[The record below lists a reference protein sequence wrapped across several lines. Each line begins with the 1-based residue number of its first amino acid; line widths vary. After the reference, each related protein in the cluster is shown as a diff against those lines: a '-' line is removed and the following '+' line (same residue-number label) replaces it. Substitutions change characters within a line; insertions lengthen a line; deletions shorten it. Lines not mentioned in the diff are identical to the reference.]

1 MQFLR
6 NLVDKQR
13 KLYHGK
19 DSKFH
24 KVWPLFDALET
35 FLFAP
40 DFRAGKKGVHVR
52 DYVDLKRV
60 MNSVIIAMVPCL
72 LWAIWNTGAQHFGAI
87 QNMMTTGAMAAGDY
101 TTGWLQGLLGAP
113 DLGAE
118 TISTFDTIV
127 FGLQR
132 MLPIIVVSYGVGLA
146 IEGLF
151 CVIRKEEVSEGYLVS
166 GMLIALIVPASTPLW
181 QLAIGV
187 AFSVVLGKEVFGGTG
202 MNIFNPA
209 MMVRAFLFF
218 AFPAQMSGDTVWVA
232 GNTAPKGVPG
242 NLIDGYSE
250 PTALALVKNL
260 KTDTVYNS
268 EEAIAAAKAAGET
281 LEPTVTTFR
290 DIAGNVIEKDGVSE
304 FLTNSYQHADLFFGN
319 IPGSAGEMSKL
330 MVLIG
335 AAVLL
340 ITGVGSWRV
349 MLAGVVG
356 MLGAGF
362 AVPVMAEMTGLPLT
376 APMYL
381 APWEHL
387 ICGGFL
393 FGIVFMATD
402 PVSSPET
409 NIGKWIYGILIGVFT
424 VLVRMIN
431 PAYPE
436 GTMLAILLLNAFAPT
451 IDHFVIAA
459 NMKRRALR
467 S

>member
-1 MQFLR
+1 VQFLR

-13 KLYHGK
+13 QLYHGK

-24 KVWPLFDALET
+24 KMWPLFDALET

-60 MNSVIIAMVPCL
+60 MNSVIIAMLPCL
-72 LWAIWNTGAQHFGAI
+72 LWAFWNTGAQHFHAI
-87 QNMMTTGAMAAGDY
+87 QQLLASGKMVAGDY
-101 TTGWLQGLLGAP
+101 VTGWLQGLLGAP
-113 DLGAE
+113 NLAAE
-118 TISTFDTIV
+118 TISAFDTLV

-132 MLPIIVVSYGVGLA
+132 MVPIVVVSYGVGLG

-209 MMVRAFLFF
+209 MLVRAFLFF

-232 GNTAPKGVPG
+232 GNTSPTGVPG

-250 PTALALVKNL
+250 PTALAV
-260 KTDTVYNS
+260 V
-268 EEAIAAAKAAGET
+268 KAAGQNASEV
-281 LEPTVTTFR
+281 L
-290 DIAGNVIEKDGVSE
+290 ANHHDGVFS
-304 FLTNSYQHADLFFGN
+304 HANLFFGN

-340 ITGVGSWRV
+340 ITGVGSWRTMV
-349 MLAGVVG
+349 GGVIG
-356 MLGAGF
+356 MLGAAF
-362 AVPVMAEMTGLPLT
+362 VVPMLAGWSGMPVTGGMTLL
-376 APMYL
+376 
-381 APWEHL
+381 PWEHL
-387 ICGGFL
+387 LCGGFL

-402 PVSSPET
+402 PVSSPGGST
-409 NIGKWIYGILIGVFT
+409 ASSSGSSRFWC
-424 VLVRMIN
+424 
-431 PAYPE
+431 A
-436 GTMLAILLLNAFAPT
+436 
-451 IDHFVIAA
+451 
-459 NMKRRALR
+459 
-467 S
+467 

>member
-6 NLVDKQR
+6 NIVDKQR
-13 KLYHGK
+13 KLYHAE

-52 DYVDLKRV
+52 DYVDLKRI

-72 LWAIWNTGAQHFGAI
+72 LWAFWNTGVQHFEAI
-87 QNMMTTGAMAAGDY
+87 ARLGVTSDSY
-101 TTGWLQGLLGAP
+101 VSGWLQSFVGAP
-113 DLGAE
+113 VLGVE
-118 TISTFDTIV
+118 GGVSPYDTLV

-132 MLPIIVVSYGVGLA
+132 MLPIVAVSYGVGLA

-151 CVIRKEEVSEGYLVS
+151 CVVRKEEVSEGYLVS

-181 QLAIGV
+181 QLALGV

-232 GNTAPKGVPG
+232 GNTAPKGIPG

-250 PTALALVKNL
+250 PTALAAVKVLETKVEN
-260 KTDTVYNS
+260 VP
-268 EEAIAAAKAAGET
+268 EAQVAAAEAAGQ
-281 LEPTVTTFR
+281 PIADTVTTFL
-290 DIAGNVIEKDGVSE
+290 DTAGNVVEKEGVSD
-304 FLTNSYQHADLFFGN
+304 FLTNTYSHADLFFGN

-335 AAVLL
+335 AAILL
-340 ITGVGSWRV
+340 ITGVGSWRT

-356 MLGAGF
+356 LLGA
-362 AVPVMAEMTGLPLT
+362 AVAIPVLAELTGLPVT

-393 FGIVFMATD
+393 FGIVYMATD

-409 NIGKWIYGILIGVFT
+409 NIGKWIYGILIGAIT

-451 IDHFVIAA
+451 IDHFVVASNI
-459 NMKRRALR
+459 KRRLR
-467 S
+467 RV

>member
-1 MQFLR
+1 VQFLR
-6 NLVDKQR
+6 NLIDKQR
-13 KLYHGK
+13 KLYHAK

-24 KVWPLFDALET
+24 KVWPLFDAMET

-60 MNSVIIAMVPCL
+60 MNSVILAMVPCL
-72 LWAIWNTGAQHFGAI
+72 LWAFWNTGVQHFAAVAQLMGD
-87 QNMMTTGAMAAGDY
+87 GKLAAGDY
-101 TTGWLQGLLGAP
+101 VTGWLQGLLGAP
-113 DLGAE
+113 DITAAEGIGAY
-118 TISTFDTIV
+118 DTIV

-132 MLPIIVVSYGVGLA
+132 MLPLVIVSYGVGLA

-166 GMLIALIVPASTPLW
+166 GMLIALIVPPSTPLW

-218 AFPAQMSGDTVWVA
+218 AFPAQMSGDAVWVA
-232 GNTAPKGVPG
+232 GNTSPVGIPG

-250 PTALALVKNL
+250 PTALALVK
-260 KTDTVYNS
+260 T
-268 EEAIAAAKAAGET
+268 AGEN
-281 LEPTVTTFR
+281 
-290 DIAGNVIEKDGVSE
+290 ASE
-304 FLTNSYQHADLFFGN
+304 LLTAQYSHMDLFIGN
-319 IPGSAGEMSKL
+319 MPGSAGEMSKL
-330 MVLIG
+330 MVLLG

-349 MLAGVVG
+349 MVAGVIG
-356 MLGAGF
+356 MLGAAF
-362 AVPVMAEMTGLPLT
+362 FVPMMAEASGLPMSGG
-376 APMYL
+376 MYL
-381 APWEHL
+381 QPWEHL
-387 ICGGFL
+387 LCGGFL

-409 NIGKWIYGILIGVFT
+409 NIGKWVYGLLIGVFT
-424 VLVRMIN
+424 ILVRMIN

-436 GTMLAILLLNAFAPT
+436 GAMLAILLLNAFAPT
-451 IDHFVIAA
+451 IDHFVVAA
-459 NMKRRALR
+459 NMKRRLKR

>member
-1 MQFLR
+1 VQFLR

-13 KLYHGK
+13 KLYHAK

-40 DFRAGKKGVHVR
+40 DFRAKKSGVHVR

-72 LWAIWNTGAQHFGAI
+72 LWAIWNTGVQHFGAVAGLI
-87 QNMMTTGAMAAGDY
+87 EAGKMTADGY

-113 DLGAE
+113 NLATDA
-118 TISTFDTIV
+118 ISDSDTII

-132 MLPIIVVSYGVGLA
+132 MLPIVIVSYGVGLA

-218 AFPAQMSGDTVWVA
+218 AFPAQMSGDSVWVA
-232 GNTAPKGVPG
+232 GNTSPTGVPG

-250 PTALALVKNL
+250 PTALALVK
-260 KTDTVYNS
+260 T
-268 EEAIAAAKAAGET
+268 AGEN
-281 LEPTVTTFR
+281 
-290 DIAGNVIEKDGVSE
+290 ASE
-304 FLTNSYQHADLFFGN
+304 LLATHADGMYSTANLFYGN

-330 MVLIG
+330 MVLVG

-349 MLAGVVG
+349 MLAGVIG
-356 MLGAGF
+356 MLGAAF
-362 AVPVMAEMTGLPLT
+362 LVPIMAEGSGLPMSGG
-376 APMYL
+376 MYL
-381 APWEHL
+381 EPWEHL
-387 ICGGFL
+387 LCGGFL

-409 NIGKWIYGILIGVFT
+409 NTGKWVYGILIGVFT
-424 VLVRMIN
+424 ILVRMIN

-451 IDHFVIAA
+451 IDHFVVTA
-459 NMKRRALR
+459 NMKRRLKR

>member
-1 MQFLR
+1 MRFLR

-13 KLYHGK
+13 KLYHGE

-24 KVWPLFDALET
+24 KMWPLFDALET

-40 DFRAGKKGVHVR
+40 DFRAGKQRVHCR

-72 LWAIWNTGAQHFGAI
+72 LWAIWNNGVQHFDAI
-87 QNMMTTGAMAAGDY
+87 VKMGVTSESY
-101 TTGWLQGLLGAP
+101 TTGWLQSLIGAP
-113 DLGAE
+113 VLGLEGGVSA
-118 TISTFDTIV
+118 FDTIV

-132 MLPIIVVSYGVGLA
+132 MLPLLIVSYGVGLA
-146 IEGLF
+146 IEGMF
-151 CVIRKEEVSEGYLVS
+151 SVVRKEEISEGYLVS

-181 QLAIGV
+181 QLAVGV

-218 AFPAQMSGDTVWVA
+218 AFPAQMSGDAVWVA
-232 GNTAPKGVPG
+232 GNSAPTGVPG
-242 NLIDGYSE
+242 NLIDGYAE
-250 PTALALVKNL
+250 PTALAV
-260 KTDTVYNS
+260 
-268 EEAIAAAKAAGET
+268 AKAAVSNGESASAV
-281 LEPTVTTFR
+281 LAEH
-290 DIAGNVIEKDGVSE
+290 AGGVYESW
-304 FLTNSYQHADLFFGN
+304 NLFFGN
-319 IPGSAGEMSKL
+319 IPGSAGETSKL

-340 ITGVGSWRV
+340 ITGVGSWRT
-349 MLAGVVG
+349 MLGGVLG
-356 MLGAGF
+356 MLGA
-362 AVPVMAEMTGLPLT
+362 AYLVPLMAQAGGLVSDAALH
-376 APMYL
+376 L

-387 ICGGFL
+387 LCGGFL

-409 NIGKWIYGILIGVFT
+409 DIGKWIYGVLIGVFT

-451 IDHFVIAA
+451 IDHFVVAA
-459 NMKRRALR
+459 NIKRRLR
-467 S
+467 RA

>member
-1 MQFLR
+1 VQFLR
-6 NLVDKQR
+6 KLVDKQR
-13 KLYHGK
+13 KLYHGE

-24 KVWPLFDALET
+24 KIWPLFDALET

-72 LWAIWNTGAQHFGAI
+72 LWAFWNTGAQHFAAVSQMITDGK
-87 QNMMTTGAMAAGDY
+87 MVAGDY
-101 TTGWLQGLLGAP
+101 VTGWLQGFLGAP
-113 DLGAE
+113 DLAAE
-118 TISTFDTIV
+118 VTSSYDTIV
-127 FGLQR
+127 FGVQR
-132 MLPIIVVSYGVGLA
+132 MLPLVVVSYGVGLA

-166 GMLIALIVPASTPLW
+166 GMLIALIVPPSTPLW

-187 AFSVVLGKEVFGGTG
+187 AFSVVLGKEIFGGTG

-209 MMVRAFLFF
+209 MLVRAFLFF

-232 GNTAPKGVPG
+232 GNDSPG
-242 NLIDGYSE
+242 KIPGSLIDGYSE
-250 PTALALVKNL
+250 PTALAIVK
-260 KTDTVYNS
+260 TG
-268 EEAIAAAKAAGET
+268 GE
-281 LEPTVTTFR
+281 
-290 DIAGNVIEKDGVSE
+290 GSKDLLAETYS
-304 FLTNSYQHADLFFGN
+304 NADLFFGN
-319 IPGSAGEMSKL
+319 MPGSAGEMSKM

-349 MLAGVVG
+349 MVAGVVG
-356 MLGAGF
+356 MLAAAF
-362 AVPVMAEMTGLPLT
+362 IVPIMAEASGLPMTG
-376 APMYL
+376 PMYL
-381 APWEHL
+381 DPWQHL

-409 NIGKWIYGILIGVFT
+409 NVGKWIYGLLIGLFT
-424 VLVRMIN
+424 ILVRMIN

-451 IDHFVIAA
+451 IDHFVAAA
-459 NMKRRALR
+459 NIKRRLKR

>member
-1 MQFLR
+1 MRFLR

-13 KLYHGK
+13 KLYHAEG
-19 DSKFH
+19 SKFH

-40 DFRAGKKGVHVR
+40 DFRAGKQRVHCR

-60 MNSVIIAMVPCL
+60 MNSVILAMVPCL
-72 LWAIWNTGAQHFGAI
+72 LWAIWNNGVQHFDAVTQMGVTSEA
-87 QNMMTTGAMAAGDY
+87 Y
-101 TTGWLQGLLGAP
+101 VTGWLQGLLGAP
-113 DLGAE
+113 VLGLEAGV
-118 TISTFDTIV
+118 STFDTIV

-132 MLPIIVVSYGVGLA
+132 MLPLVIVSYGVGLM

-151 CVIRKEEVSEGYLVS
+151 SVIRKEEVSEGYLVS

-218 AFPAQMSGDTVWVA
+218 AFPAQMSGDAVWVA
-232 GNTAPKGVPG
+232 GNTSPTGVPG

-250 PTALALVKNL
+250 PTALAV
-260 KTDTVYNS
+260 
-268 EEAIAAAKAAGET
+268 AKAA
-281 LEPTVTTFR
+281 VTNGQS
-290 DIAGNVIEKDGVSE
+290 ASEALVNHASVEGNVMDY
-304 FLTNSYQHADLFFGN
+304 TDWNLFMGN

-330 MVLIG
+330 VVLFG

-340 ITGVGSWRV
+340 VTGVGSWRT
-349 MLAGVVG
+349 MLGGVLG
-356 MLGAGF
+356 MLGAAF
-362 AVPVMAEMTGLPLT
+362 LVPILAEWGGLVSDASLH
-376 APMYL
+376 L
-381 APWEHL
+381 APYQHL
-387 ICGGFL
+387 LCGGFL

-409 NIGKWIYGILIGVFT
+409 NIGKWIYGALIGVFT
-424 VLVRMIN
+424 ILVRMIN

-451 IDHFVIAA
+451 IDHFVVSA
-459 NMKRRALR
+459 NIKRRLAR
-467 S
+467 A

>member
-1 MQFLR
+1 VQFLR
-6 NLVDKQR
+6 NLIDKQR
-13 KLYHGK
+13 KLYHGEGT
-19 DSKFH
+19 KFH

-40 DFRAGKKGVHVR
+40 DFRAGPKRVHVR

-60 MNSVIIAMVPCL
+60 MNSVILAMVPCL
-72 LWAIWNTGAQHFGAI
+72 LWAIWNNGVQHFDAVTAMIASGE
-87 QNMMTTGAMAAGDY
+87 MAADGY
-101 TTGWLQGLLGAP
+101 TTGWLQGVLGAP
-113 DLGAE
+113 VLGLEAGV
-118 TISTFDTIV
+118 SPYDTVV

-132 MLPIIVVSYGVGLA
+132 MVPLIVVSYGVGLM

-151 CVIRKEEVSEGYLVS
+151 SVIRKEEVSEGYLVS

-218 AFPAQMSGDTVWVA
+218 AFPAQMSGDAVWVA
-232 GNTAPKGVPG
+232 GNTSPSGVPG

-250 PTALALVKNL
+250 PTALAV
-260 KTDTVYNS
+260 
-268 EEAIAAAKAAGET
+268 AKAAVTNGEAASAALAT
-281 LEPTVTTFR
+281 Y
-290 DIAGNVIEKDGVSE
+290 ADGAYS
-304 FLTNSYQHADLFFGN
+304 HANLFFGN

-340 ITGVGSWRV
+340 VTGVGSWRT
-349 MLAGVVG
+349 MLGGVVG
-356 MLGAGF
+356 MLGAAF
-362 AVPVMAEMTGLPLT
+362 LVPILAESGGLLSD
-376 APMYL
+376 ASLHL

-387 ICGGFL
+387 LCGGFL

-409 NIGKWIYGILIGVFT
+409 NIGKWIYGVLIGVFT
-424 VLVRMIN
+424 ILVRMIN

-451 IDHFVIAA
+451 IDHFVVASNI
-459 NMKRRALR
+459 KRRLAR
-467 S
+467 A

>member
-13 KLYHGK
+13 KLYHAK

-72 LWAIWNTGAQHFGAI
+72 LWAFWNTGVQHFAAI
-87 QNMMTTGAMAAGDY
+87 QNLIASGNMAAGDY
-101 TTGWLQGLLGAP
+101 VNGWLQGLLGAP
-113 DLGAE
+113 DITAE
-118 TISTFDTIV
+118 AISSYDTIV
-127 FGLQR
+127 FGVQR
-132 MLPIIVVSYGVGLA
+132 MLPLVVVSYGVGLA

-218 AFPAQMSGDTVWVA
+218 AFPAQMSGDAVWVA
-232 GNTAPKGVPG
+232 GNTSPVGTPG

-250 PTALALVKNL
+250 PTALALVK
-260 KTDTVYNS
+260 T
-268 EEAIAAAKAAGET
+268 AGEN
-281 LEPTVTTFR
+281 
-290 DIAGNVIEKDGVSE
+290 ASE
-304 FLTNSYQHADLFFGN
+304 LLTAQYSHLDLFLGN
-319 IPGSAGEMSKL
+319 MPGSAGEMSKL

-349 MLAGVVG
+349 MLAGVIG
-356 MLGAGF
+356 MLGA
-362 AVPVMAEMTGLPLT
+362 AYIVPIMAEASGLPMSGG
-376 APMYL
+376 MYL
-381 APWEHL
+381 QPWEHL
-387 ICGGFL
+387 LCGGFL

-436 GTMLAILLLNAFAPT
+436 GAMLAILLLNAFAPT
-451 IDHFVIAA
+451 IDHFVVAA
-459 NMKRRALR
+459 NMKRRLKR

>member
-1 MQFLR
+1 MRFLR

-13 KLYHGK
+13 KLYHAE

-40 DFRAGKKGVHVR
+40 DFRAGKQRVHCR

-72 LWAIWNTGAQHFGAI
+72 LWAIWNNGVQHFDAV
-87 QNMMTTGAMAAGDY
+87 AGLGVTAETY

-113 DLGAE
+113 ALGAE
-118 TISTFDTIV
+118 GGVSAYDTIG

-132 MLPIIVVSYGVGLA
+132 MVPIIVVSYGVGLM

-151 CVIRKEEVSEGYLVS
+151 SVVRKEEVSEGYLVS

-218 AFPAQMSGDTVWVA
+218 AFPAQMSGDAVWVA
-232 GNTAPKGVPG
+232 GNGGPSGVPG

-250 PTALALVKNL
+250 PTALAV
-260 KTDTVYNS
+260 
-268 EEAIAAAKAAGET
+268 AKAAVTNGEPASAALAT
-281 LEPTVTTFR
+281 Y
-290 DIAGNVIEKDGVSE
+290 ADGAYSHY
-304 FLTNSYQHADLFFGN
+304 NLFMGN

-340 ITGVGSWRV
+340 VTGVGSWRT
-349 MLAGVVG
+349 MLGGVLG
-356 MLGAGF
+356 MLGAAF
-362 AVPVMAEMTGLPLT
+362 LVPIMAAAGRLVPDASLH
-376 APMYL
+376 L

-387 ICGGFL
+387 LCGGFL

-409 NIGKWIYGILIGVFT
+409 NIGKWIYGVLIGVFT
-424 VLVRMIN
+424 ILVRMIN

-451 IDHFVIAA
+451 IDHFVVSA
-459 NMKRRALR
+459 NIKRRLAR
-467 S
+467 A

>member
-1 MQFLR
+1 MRFLR

-13 KLYHGK
+13 KLYHGE

-24 KVWPLFDALET
+24 KMWPLFDALET

-40 DFRAGKKGVHVR
+40 DFRAGKQRVHCR

-72 LWAIWNTGAQHFGAI
+72 LWAIWNNGVQHFDAVVKMGV
-87 QNMMTTGAMAAGDY
+87 TSESY
-101 TTGWLQGLLGAP
+101 TTGWLQSLIGAPLLGLEGGVPA
-113 DLGAE
+113 
-118 TISTFDTIV
+118 FDTIV

-132 MLPIIVVSYGVGLA
+132 MLPLLIVSYGVGLA
-146 IEGLF
+146 IEGMF
-151 CVIRKEEVSEGYLVS
+151 SVVRKEEVSEGYLVS

-181 QLAIGV
+181 QLAVGV

-218 AFPAQMSGDTVWVA
+218 AFPAQMSGDAVWVA
-232 GNTAPKGVPG
+232 GNSAPTGVPG
-242 NLIDGYSE
+242 NLIDGYAE
-250 PTALALVKNL
+250 PTALAV
-260 KTDTVYNS
+260 
-268 EEAIAAAKAAGET
+268 AKAAVSNGESASAV
-281 LEPTVTTFR
+281 LAEH
-290 DIAGNVIEKDGVSE
+290 AGGAYSHYN
-304 FLTNSYQHADLFFGN
+304 LFIGN

-340 ITGVGSWRV
+340 ATGVGSWRT
-349 MLAGVVG
+349 MLGGVLG
-356 MLGAGF
+356 MLGA
-362 AVPVMAEMTGLPLT
+362 AYLVPIMSQAGGLVSDAALH
-376 APMYL
+376 L

-387 ICGGFL
+387 LCGGFL

-409 NIGKWIYGILIGVFT
+409 DIGKWIYGVLIGVFT

-451 IDHFVIAA
+451 IDHFVVAA
-459 NMKRRALR
+459 NIKRRLKRA
-467 S
+467 

>member
-6 NLVDKQR
+6 NLVEKQR
-13 KLYHGK
+13 TLYHAK

-24 KVWPLFDALET
+24 KLWPLFDAFET

-40 DFRAGKKGVHVR
+40 DFRAGKSRVHVR

-60 MNSVIIAMVPCL
+60 MNSVIISMVPCL
-72 LWAIWNTGAQHFGAI
+72 LWAFWNTGAQHF
-87 QNMMTTGAMAAGDY
+87 AAVQALMDAGKVTSDGY
-101 TTGWLQGLLGAP
+101 QLGWLQSLLGAP
-113 DLGAE
+113 DLSGESVSA
-118 TISTFDTIV
+118 FDTLV

-132 MLPIIVVSYGVGLA
+132 MLPIVVVSYGVGLG
-146 IEGLF
+146 IEMLF
-151 CVIRKEEVSEGYLVS
+151 SVIRKEEVSEGYLVS

-218 AFPAQMSGDTVWVA
+218 AFPAQMSGDAVWVA
-232 GNTAPKGVPG
+232 GNDSLDGVPG
-242 NLIDGYSE
+242 SLIDGYSQ
-250 PTALALVKNL
+250 PTALAVVK
-260 KTDTVYNS
+260 V
-268 EEAIAAAKAAGET
+268 AGEDAST
-281 LEPTVTTFR
+281 Q
-290 DIAGNVIEKDGVSE
+290 
-304 FLTNSYQHADLFFGN
+304 LTDLYSHADLFFGN

-330 MVLIG
+330 CVLLG

-340 ITGVGSWRV
+340 VTGVGSWRTMV
-349 MLAGVVG
+349 AGVIG
-356 MLGAGF
+356 LLGA
-362 AVPVMAEMTGLPLT
+362 AVVVPMIASGLGAEATG
-376 APMYL
+376 PMHIQ
-381 APWEHL
+381 PWEHL
-387 ICGGFL
+387 LCGGFL
-393 FGIVFMATD
+393 FGIVYMATD

-409 NIGKWIYGILIGVFT
+409 NLGKWIYGILIGVCT

-451 IDHFVIAA
+451 IDHFIVAA
-459 NMKRRALR
+459 NIKRRLAR
-467 S
+467 A